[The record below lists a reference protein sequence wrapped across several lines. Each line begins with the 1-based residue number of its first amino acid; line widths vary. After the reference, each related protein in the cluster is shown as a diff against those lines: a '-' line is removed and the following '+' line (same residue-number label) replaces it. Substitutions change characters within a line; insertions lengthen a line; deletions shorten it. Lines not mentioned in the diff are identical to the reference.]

1 MLNNW
6 SSRRPGVRTL
16 AAAATIG
23 AAVALVLPATASAAP
38 GIEESVQGSI
48 DSGSATING
57 SVGDIGND
65 IGNDIANGIASG
77 SVGDIVSGIATGNF
91 NDVIGGLAAGS
102 TSATDIVNGLASG
115 NVRDI
120 LSGLASGSG
129 GGGSF
134 APTQRCDA
142 STVSGGA
149 GITST
154 KHELG
159 RGGPTSF
166 VLGYETEN
174 VPDLIEV
181 YYEGRLIHSTGY
193 IGDNINEGTG
203 SAVVNVPAGGASSV
217 LVRVTGPD
225 HTEWA
230 YTVRCPGA

>member
-1 MLNNW
+1 M
-6 SSRRPGVRTL
+6 
-16 AAAATIG
+16 
-23 AAVALVLPATASAAP
+23 
-38 GIEESVQGSI
+38 
-48 DSGSATING
+48 
-57 SVGDIGND
+57 
-65 IGNDIANGIASG
+65 
-77 SVGDIVSGIATGNF
+77 
-91 NDVIGGLAAGS
+91 
-102 TSATDIVNGLASG
+102 DIVNGLASG

-225 HTEWA
+225 HTEWS